1 WQGSRANPIFY
12 VFFVYARAWASA
24 LPMSCP
30 FHAARVVEMYQLRV
44 KSPMRVTLTSFRGS
58 KPKPT
63 FARNKRCSNRGVDSA
78 FPDPSGQLERLPL
91 PRAPLDR
98 SPLGF
103 STVAIPNA
111 AAVHHLLCPVR
122 SSV

>member
-1 WQGSRANPIFY
+1 MGKITPLCVGWQGSRANPIFY
-12 VFFVYARAWASA
+12 VFFVYARAWALA

-30 FHAARVVEMYQLRV
+30 FRAAHVVEMYQLRV
-44 KSPMRVTLTSFRGS
+44 KSPMHVTLTSFRGS

-63 FARNKRCSNRGVDSA
+63 FAGNKRCSNRGVDSA

-98 SPLGF
+98 
-103 STVAIPNA
+103 
-111 AAVHHLLCPVR
+111 
-122 SSV
+122 